1 MIKEL
6 IQKLAES
13 GSELYAKIAEVTAV
27 DVEAKTCDVK
37 PIDGTSEIFDVFL
50 NLDESTGQFR
60 EPVIG
65 GLICIVFVT
74 KETAVAVNYSELKQH
89 NVKIKETEL
98 LINRSGIVLKNGKI
112 SVEITTT
119 GILIEAA
126 NQPIQINS
134 GNSYLAI
141 NENGIDLKSDKSI
154 SLNGGFEA
162 LYNKTPGV
170 PITDV
175 SQIGNSKTVKIG

>member
-27 DVEAKTCDVK
+27 DSEAKTCDVK

-50 NLDESTGQFR
+50 NLDEESGQFR

-65 GLICIVFVT
+65 ALICIVFVT

-89 NVKIKETEL
+89 NVKIKDTEL
-98 LINRSGIVLKNGKI
+98 LISGNGITLKKDKI
-112 SVEITTT
+112 CIEITSS
-119 GILIEAA
+119 GILIEGV

-141 NENGIDLKSDKSI
+141 NENGIDVKSDKSI
-154 SLNGGFEA
+154 NLNGGFEA
-162 LYNKTPGV
+162 LFNKTPGM
-170 PITDV
+170 PIVDV
-175 SQIGNSKTVKIG
+175 SQIGISKKVKIG